1 LTKKKKRLFG
11 HAYKRF
17 VARVVIVAIILQW
30 LFSREATA
38 AAAAEAIVAWENA
51 DDGKKFLAV
60 NSPQWNDLG
69 HLVN

>member
-38 AAAAEAIVAWENA
+38 IVAWENA